1 MSDAPSTID
10 LTALLDNHKIGRFHI
25 QVILIGGLCC
35 FVSGFYLVA
44 LGFIAPVAAAA
55 LNLGPGALA
64 PAFAATG
71 FGSICGSFICAPL
84 ADRIGRKPVI
94 VGGLLFAAPFA
105 FLIGTAHALPTI
117 MIGQFF
123 AGFALMGTVPIVL
136 AHAGEFMPKHARVTL
151 TMLVWIGFNLGSIST
166 GIVAARIAAGGDW
179 HTLFQ
184 VSGAIALAIVPLA
197 TLFLPESLE
206 FLAEKHAATDRI
218 AAILRKLDRSI
229 AVPPNARFVLAEKEE
244 HGFPVSLLFREGRA
258 RLTGL
263 LWLMFFANMVAL
275 VFINSWLATVLV
287 DIGIAKAI
295 AIMIAA
301 LTNAGGIFGGIAVSE
316 LCDHHDGR
324 RFQVLAAA
332 YVLGGLFLAAV
343 GFADNHAASALLT
356 ALFAGFFIMGAQNT
370 ANAVAATIY
379 PTTMRS
385 SGVGWAIGM
394 GNVAQI
400 LSPLFGGFLLSL
412 QLPATSVL
420 AIVGAPTLVAAF
432 AAIEI
437 GRTTRRSA
445 SLPAATKTTPSAS
458 PGQRAI

>member
-1 MSDAPSTID
+1 MSDNAATID
-10 LTALLDNHKIGRFHI
+10 LTALLDNHKVGRFHV
-25 QVILIGGLCC
+25 QVLIIGGLCC

-55 LNLGPGALA
+55 LHLGPGALA

-71 FGSICGSFICAPL
+71 CGSIFGSFICAPL

-94 VGGLLFAAPFA
+94 IGGLLFAAPFA
-105 FLIGTAHALPTI
+105 FLIGVAHTLPTI

-151 TMLVWIGFNLGSIST
+151 TMLVWIGFNLGSIAT
-166 GIVAARIAAGGDW
+166 GIVAAHIAAGGDW

-197 TLFLPESLE
+197 MLFLPESLE
-206 FLAEKHAATDRI
+206 FLAEKHARASRI
-218 AAILRKLDRSI
+218 ATILRKLDASI
-229 AVPPNARFVLAEKEE
+229 AIPPNARFVLAEKEE
-244 HGFPVSLLFREGRA
+244 HGFPISLLFRQGRA

-263 LWLMFFANMVAL
+263 LWLMFFANMVSL

-287 DIGIAKAI
+287 DIGIAKGI

-316 LCDHHDGR
+316 LCDHHDR
-324 RFQVLAAA
+324 HRFLVLAAA
-332 YVLGGLFLAAV
+332 YALGGVFMAAI
-343 GFADNHAASALLT
+343 GYTDNHAAPALLT
-356 ALFAGFFIMGAQNT
+356 ALFAGFFVMGTQNT
-370 ANAVAATIY
+370 ANATAATIY

-394 GNVAQI
+394 GNIAQI

-412 QLPATSVL
+412 QLPATTVL

-437 GRTTRRSA
+437 GRATKKTASA
-445 SLPAATKTTPSAS
+445 PAAIEDTPSSA
-458 PGQRAI
+458 PERHAI